1 VKHYVKDFL
10 KANEGESEMAREDMN
25 EQKVIPFFK
34 IQGKDF
40 FSQMDK
46 LTPIEKVSLEKENLI
61 MAILDTINDGVVTID
76 FNMRI
81 TSFNRAAERIT
92 GFSPKEAMGKP
103 CMDIFCAGG
112 NIDRAKCMAD
122 CTMKMAVTEGKPITR
137 KKKIVNKNG
146 EVLTISSTAKILYD
160 LDGHPIGGMATF
172 VDITAFEKLKE
183 ECQGRK
189 YILGNVVGKS
199 NKMMEIYNLIDSISD
214 SRANVLIQGETG
226 TGKGLIANAVHFS
239 SMNRKGPFVHVNCA
253 SLPENLLESELFG
266 HVKGAFTGAVSDRQ
280 GRLELAQGG
289 TIFLDEIGE
298 ISPAMQAKLL
308 KVVEEKQFERVG
320 GSKTNK
326 ADVRIISA
334 SNRVLEK
341 AIKENAFREDLY
353 YRLNVIPIYVPPLR
367 DRAEDIPFLVEHF
380 IEKLNTYNR
389 RNIRGISPHVLDF
402 FLMYS
407 WPGNVRELENVL
419 EYSFLHCRENY
430 IDIPHLPPG
439 CRLFEEQTGDA
450 AEAHPLPSS
459 ANEDSSKPIDLS
471 GLLKTLEACRWN
483 KIETARHLNL
493 SRTTLWRMMKKYGL
507 YE

>member
-1 VKHYVKDFL
+1 
-10 KANEGESEMAREDMN
+10 MAREDTN

-34 IQGKDF
+34 IQGKN
-40 FSQMDK
+40 FSFQMDE
-46 LTPIEKVSLEKENLI
+46 LTSIEKISLEKENL
-61 MAILDTINDGVVTID
+61 MLAILDTINDGVVTID

-92 GFSPKEAMGKP
+92 GFSTKEAIGKP

-112 NIDRAKCMAD
+112 NIDRAKCLAD
-122 CTMKMAVTEGKPITR
+122 CTMKMAVAEGKPITR

-146 EVLTISSTAKILYD
+146 EVLTISSTANILYD
-160 LDGHPIGGMATF
+160 LDGHPIGGMSTF

-183 ECQGRK
+183 ECQGK
-189 YILGNVVGKS
+189 NYILGNIIGKS
-199 NKMMEIYNLIDSISD
+199 AKMMEIYQLIDSITE

-226 TGKGLIANAVHFS
+226 TGKGLVASAVHFS

-266 HVKGAFTGAVSDRQ
+266 HVRGSFTGAVSDHQ

-289 TIFLDEIGE
+289 TLFLDEIGE
-298 ISPAMQAKLL
+298 LSPAMQAKLL

-320 GSKTNK
+320 GSKTIM

-334 SNRVLEK
+334 SNKELEK
-341 AIKENAFREDLY
+341 AIKNNTFREDLY
-353 YRLNVIPIYVPPLR
+353 YRLNVIPIHVPPLR
-367 DRAEDIPFLVEHF
+367 DRIEDIPFLIEHF
-380 IEKLNTYNR
+380 IEKLNTNTR
-389 RNIRGISPHVLDF
+389 KNIQRVSPDVLDF
-402 FLMYS
+402 FLKYS

-419 EYSFLHCRENY
+419 EYSFLHCKENY
-430 IDIPHLPPG
+430 IDTPHLPPG
-439 CRLFEEQTGDA
+439 CRLFIEQPADGPET
-450 AEAHPLPSS
+450 HPLPSS
-459 ANEDSSKPIDLS
+459 SYEDSSKPIDLN
-471 GLLKTLEACRWN
+471 GLLKTLEVCRWN
-483 KIETARHLNL
+483 KIETARQLQV